1 MKTEGPNVKNPLKWR
16 GENILGFTL
25 MEVRSIVKNVS
36 KTK

>member
-16 GENILGFTL
+16 DENVLGL
-25 MEVRSIVKNVS
+25 ALAEVRSMVKNIP

>member
-16 GENILGFTL
+16 GENVLGFAL
-25 MEVRSIVKNVS
+25 MGARSMVKNIP